1 MTGFFQVLSL
11 HSDQNPSGANSRGV
25 IFVYAPQ
32 FLSLFQPQ
40 LTTNLVIIF
49 PYRVP
54 VCPHRLGDGALAGN
68 LRMLP
73 HIGGDGFLLL
83 ADPVWDSLQVSALL
97 DGPDLRFHLLNQ
109 SRQESLTLLPGLGV
123 HIPGVLLAVRPNRR
137 VAALPAVFADFGDT
151 PGAGLSDLAV
161 VGNEGDE

>member
-11 HSDQNPSGANSRGV
+11 HSDQTPSGANSRGV

-40 LTTNLVIIF
+40 LTTNFVIIF

-83 ADPVWDSLQVSALL
+83 TDPVRNSIQVSALL
-97 DGPDLRFHLLNQ
+97 DGLDLRLQGSSVPPSSF
-109 SRQESLTLLPGLGV
+109 R
-123 HIPGVLLAVRPNRR
+123 
-137 VAALPAVFADFGDT
+137 
-151 PGAGLSDLAV
+151 
-161 VGNEGDE
+161 

>member
-11 HSDQNPSGANSRGV
+11 HSDQTPSGANSRGG

-73 HIGGDGFLLL
+73 HIGGDDFLLL
-83 ADPVWDSLQVSALL
+83 TDPVRNSIQVSALL
-97 DGPDLRFHLLNQ
+97 DGLDLRLHL
-109 SRQESLTLLPGLGV
+109 
-123 HIPGVLLAVRPNRR
+123 
-137 VAALPAVFADFGDT
+137 FD
-151 PGAGLSDLAV
+151 
-161 VGNEGDE
+161 